1 MVCNNLIID
10 LSEEYI
16 SLHCKGINYVSDVLV
31 SDFFENTNLAIEN
44 FYSEIKGKRFDCKD
58 LIISLP
64 LVCINH
70 QIVTLP
76 DNVDDKEKLVFLGLE
91 INKKLIGKRFG
102 IQKLDVTKRDDNG
115 QPLCDYLVMA
125 PKKEVYE
132 KLEELAKVMEFKI
145 ISVVPSISLL
155 GAERVNELRATA
167 WIGEDRS
174 ELVIWGKD
182 NPLSMA
188 YLENSG
194 DQIGD
199 INRFIVE
206 YFDHVDG
213 LNLSMV
219 YLYGPKMRDS
229 ALGFGLTYPHQIFEE
244 PTKYIL
250 NNLHKAPQQ
259 INIAK
264 EIKLPKPPLPMTPR
278 NITFLT
284 SGVVVVFLLV
294 FTFFNSAKNFRLER
308 QLMTLETQASKY
320 KKLVAQYKREEK
332 TAHELENEKEFYLD
346 ITKRRTPWQKILAD
360 LSKLT
365 PPELWF
371 ERFNGTKGKILI
383 SGKAR
388 STHEVSSLSINL
400 NENSQYVKDALIIGT
415 RDYEENS
422 RIYSEFQLAAKLKS
436 PTGEVTDK
444 VNI

>member
-1 MVCNNLIID
+1 MVCNNLIVD
-10 LSEEYI
+10 FSEEYI
-16 SLHCKGINYVSDVLV
+16 SLHCKGINYVSEV
-31 SDFFENTNLAIEN
+31 SVSSFFDNTELAIET
-44 FYSEIKGKRFDCKD
+44 FYSEIQDKRFECTD
-58 LIISLP
+58 LIITLP

-76 DNVDDKEKLVFLGLE
+76 DNVSDKEKLIFLGLE

-102 IQKLDVTKRDDNG
+102 IQKLDVTERDDAG
-115 QPLCDYLVMA
+115 QQLCDYLVMA
-125 PKKEVYE
+125 PKQEVYE
-132 KLEELAKVMEFKI
+132 KLEQLAKVMEFKI
-145 ISVVPSISLL
+145 VSVVPSISLL
-155 GAERVNELRATA
+155 GAERINDLRATA
-167 WIGEDRS
+167 WVGDDRS

-188 YLENSG
+188 YIENSG

-199 INRFIVE
+199 INRYIVE

-229 ALGFGLTYPHQIFEE
+229 ALGFGLTYPHQIFED
-244 PTKYIL
+244 PTKFIL

-259 INIAK
+259 LNIAK
-264 EIKLPKPPLPMTPR
+264 ETKLPKPPLPMTPR
-278 NITFLT
+278 NVAFIA
-284 SGVVVVFLLV
+284 SAVGAVFLLV
-294 FTFFNSAKNFRLER
+294 FTFFNHAKNFRLER
-308 QLMTLETQASKY
+308 QLATLEKQASKY
-320 KKLVAQYKREEK
+320 KKLVAEYKKYEK
-332 TAHELENEKEFYLD
+332 ESFELDNEKEFYLD

-371 ERFNGTKGKILI
+371 ERFNGNKSKILI
-383 SGKAR
+383 AGKAR
-388 STHEVSSLSINL
+388 STKEVSSLSINL
-400 NENSQYVKDALIIGT
+400 NENSKYVKDALIIGT

-422 RIYSEFQLAAKLKS
+422 HTYSEFQLAAKLKS
-436 PTGEVTDK
+436 PDGAVTDK

>member
-1 MVCNNLIID
+1 MVCNNLIVD
-10 LSEEYI
+10 FSEEYI
-16 SLHCKGINYVSDVLV
+16 SLHCKGINYVSEVLV
-31 SDFFENTNLAIEN
+31 SQFFENTELAIEN
-44 FYSEIKGKRFDCKD
+44 FYAEVKDKRFECTD

-76 DNVDDKEKLVFLGLE
+76 DNVGDKEKLIFLGLE
-91 INKKLIGKRFG
+91 INKNLIGKRFG
-102 IQKLDVTKRDDNG
+102 IQKLDVTEREDNG
-115 QPLCDYLVMA
+115 QALCDYLVMA

-132 KLEELAKVMEFKI
+132 KLEQLAKVMEFKI
-145 ISVVPSISLL
+145 VSVVPSISLL
-155 GAERVNELRATA
+155 GADRINELRATA
-167 WIGEDRS
+167 WVGDDRS

-182 NPLSMA
+182 NPLSMS
-188 YLENSG
+188 YFENSG

-199 INRFIVE
+199 INRYIVE

-229 ALGFGLTYPHQIFEE
+229 ALGFGLTYPHQIFED
-244 PTKYIL
+244 PVKFVL

-264 EIKLPKPPLPMTPR
+264 ETKLPKPPLPMTPR
-278 NITFLT
+278 NITFLL
-284 SGVVVVFLLV
+284 SAVAAVFLIV
-294 FTFFNSAKNFRLER
+294 FTFFNHAKNFRLNR
-308 QLMTLETQASKY
+308 QLANLDKQAAKY
-320 KKLVAQYKREEK
+320 KKIVTEYKRFEK
-332 TAHELENEKEFYLD
+332 QAHELDNEKEFYLD

-371 ERFNGTKGKILI
+371 ERFNGTKSKILI

-388 STHEVSSLSINL
+388 STQEVSALSINL
-400 NENSQYVKDALIIGT
+400 NQNSKYIKDALIIGT

-422 RIYSEFQLAAKLKS
+422 KTYSEFQLTAKLKS
-436 PTGEVTDK
+436 PDGAVTEK